1 MSSPSKPNN
10 EWETESKVS
19 SEPSSATSSPSS
31 LSQTLSSELRQNLQ
45 LRQLSASIMN
55 HLQWINDFSP
65 TTIFQNFL
73 SANPFRRRNS
83 NKQMSDN
90 NIQTKSNGSEV
101 NEKPIARILN
111 GTLIPTAKS
120 IELIELANFGI
131 VEIDDSERGVG
142 HDFKVLFYFP
152 FKVLF
157 MKSFANELLLFR

>member
-1 MSSPSKPNN
+1 MSSPSKVNN
-10 EWETESKVS
+10 ELETESQSNGS
-19 SEPSSATSSPSS
+19 SSPPSAPSSPSS
-31 LSQTLSSELRQNLQ
+31 LSQTLSSEFRQSLQ
-45 LRQLSASIMN
+45 LRQLSTSIMN

-83 NKQMSDN
+83 NKQTSDN
-90 NIQTKSNGSEV
+90 SVQTKSNGSEV
-101 NEKPIARILN
+101 NEKPIARLLN

-142 HDFKVLFYFP
+142 HDFKVLFYFSL
-152 FKVLF
+152 KVLF
-157 MKSFANELLLFR
+157 IKI